1 MQPPCPVSPS
11 LQILQRKE
19 PNGQKP
25 FVELEAKGNA
35 KLEGRTFNA
44 RADEITFDES
54 KELYTLRATGNRQA
68 TIWRQ
73 STLNGE
79 PSEASAKIWRFIPS
93 TNFLK
98 ADQSTGIR
106 GTQ

>member
-1 MQPPCPVSPS
+1 MECDS

-19 PNGQKP
+19 TNGQKP

-54 KELYTLRATGNRQA
+54 KERYTMRAIGNRQV

-73 STLNGE
+73 TTPVGE
-79 PSEASAKIWRFIPS
+79 PNELNAKSLWFIPS
-93 TNFLK
+93 LNRISG
-98 ADQSTGIR
+98 DQTSGIR
-106 GTQ
+106 GTN